1 VGDLPLNTK
10 VSPAAE
16 LNKAFTL
23 VSVHNSA
30 SLPSVPGGSCVV
42 VFLPDPWLVLS
53 SSLSDPSPEVLAPY
67 RAWKSGKK
75 NVLLITSSSLI
86 FVVIRWAIVF
96 VLNLNGFHVVAV
108 QIK

>member
-1 VGDLPLNTK
+1 MLDNGRETVPLNTN

-53 SSLSDPSPEVLAPY
+53 SSLSGPSAEVLAPY
-67 RAWKSGKK
+67 RA
-75 NVLLITSSSLI
+75 
-86 FVVIRWAIVF
+86 
-96 VLNLNGFHVVAV
+96 
-108 QIK
+108 